1 VLFSR
6 EDVASFI
13 NQNFEAAWQ
22 SVRPAP
28 IVRVDFG
35 NGTVVTR
42 TLHGNIATYVCAA
55 DGQVLDILP
64 GIYTPDVY
72 VNRLEQLRFLAT
84 YVDQNRAEGRQLR
97 LLRYHQD
104 QAEALAKNDAG
115 PQFVK
120 TAGVSKARIEGPME
134 IVLLPASEAKD
145 RRRADHSG
153 PAATAPHL
161 DRSKDVELWK
171 RLVEDTRQS
180 ENIRRRQVHEI
191 LAWAKPVR
199 PDQIAPKLYKEV
211 LHSDFA
217 DPYLGLGQALFAHYP
232 FASEDKPRS
241 K

>member
-6 EDVASFI
+6 EDVASLI

-72 VNRLEQLRFLAT
+72 VARLEQLRLLAT

-104 QAEALAKNDAG
+104 QADALQKNEAG
-115 PQFVK
+115 PQFVR
-120 TAGVSKARIEGPME
+120 TAGVSKARIEEPME
-134 IVLLPASEAKD
+134 IVLLPASEVKT

-153 PAATAPHL
+153 PAAAASPM
-161 DRSKDVELWK
+161 DRSKDAELWK
-171 RLVEDTRQS
+171 LLVEDTRQS
-180 ENIRRRQVHEI
+180 ENIRRRQVHEM
-191 LAWAKPVR
+191 LARDKPVR
-199 PDQIAPKLYKEV
+199 PEQIAARLYKEV

-232 FASEDKPRS
+232 FANDDKP